1 MNMLITII
9 VYFQP
14 ESTTKFF
21 LIQAAKEDIQFCFR
35 KLVNYTQM
43 QDEIEKAKPT
53 GDLDT
58 VFRKYCKYV
67 RIFKLFSYNANYSKE
82 GYKISTLIV
91 TPISD

>member
-1 MNMLITII
+1 MLITLI

-14 ESTTKFF
+14 ESTIQVFL
-21 LIQAAKEDIQFCFR
+21 LIQAAKEDVQFCFR

-43 QDEIEKAKPT
+43 QEEIEQAKPT

-67 RIFKLFSYNANYSKE
+67 TVIKLFTYYTNNRKE
-82 GYKISTLIV
+82 WFKINTLTVI
-91 TPISD
+91 PIP